1 VAYTF
6 WEHEH
11 VDFGGDTMFSFDT
24 RQRLCQVRDFLRQL
38 VDLTSPNLP
47 PLEGD
52 SRSQARSNRALPA
65 LLTPWEHR
73 QPVVDESTY
82 AFTKDVSD
90 RGLSLV
96 LGQPFKS
103 VEVVVGLWLDSPRF
117 VLGEV
122 RQNVPL
128 GGGFWQI
135 GVELTDLLDPAE
147 DPQIQGLLPLA
158 TRLVPR
164 AKAVAT

>member
-1 VAYTF
+1 
-6 WEHEH
+6 
-11 VDFGGDTMFSFDT
+11 MFSFDT
-24 RQRLCQVRDFLRQL
+24 RKRLGEVRGFLRQL
-38 VDLTSPNLP
+38 VDLNSPNLP
-47 PLEGD
+47 PLEGN
-52 SRSQARSNRALPA
+52 SRLQTRSNRALPA
-65 LLTPWEHR
+65 LLAPWEHA

-103 VEVVVGLWLDSPRF
+103 FEVVVGLWLDSPRF

-135 GVELTDLLDPAE
+135 GVELTDLLDSVQH
-147 DPQIQGLLPLA
+147 PQIQSLMALA
-158 TRLVPR
+158 SRLVPSAKA

>member
-1 VAYTF
+1 
-6 WEHEH
+6 
-11 VDFGGDTMFSFDT
+11 MFSFDT
-24 RQRLCQVRDFLRQL
+24 RKRLGEVRAFLRCL
-38 VDLTSPNLP
+38 VDLSSPNLP

-52 SRSQARSNRALPA
+52 SRSQTRSNRALPA
-65 LLTPWEHR
+65 LLCPWEHA
-73 QPVVDESTY
+73 QPVLDESTY

-103 VEVVVGLWLDSPRF
+103 LEVVVGLWLASPRF
-117 VLGEV
+117 VLGEI

-135 GVELTDLLDPAE
+135 GVELTGLLDPV
-147 DPQIQGLLPLA
+147 DYPQIQSLMPLA
-158 TRLVPR
+158 SRLVPGGKA
-164 AKAVAT
+164 AKVVAI

>member
-1 VAYTF
+1 
-6 WEHEH
+6 
-11 VDFGGDTMFSFDT
+11 MFSFDT
-24 RQRLCQVRDFLRQL
+24 RKRLGEVRDFLRQL
-38 VDLTSPNLP
+38 VDLSSPNLP

-52 SRSQARSNRALPA
+52 FRSQTRSNRVLPV
-65 LLTPWEHR
+65 LLSPWEHA

-82 AFTKDVSD
+82 AFTKDISD

-103 VEVVVGLWLDSPRF
+103 FEVVVGLWLDSPRF

-135 GVELTDLLDPAE
+135 GVELTGLLDSVE
-147 DPQIQGLLPLA
+147 HPQIQSLMPLA
-158 TRLVPR
+158 SRLVPS
-164 AKAVAT
+164 AKAARAVAT

>member
-1 VAYTF
+1 
-6 WEHEH
+6 
-11 VDFGGDTMFSFDT
+11 MFSFDT
-24 RQRLCQVRDFLRQL
+24 RKRLREVGDFLRQL
-38 VDLTSPNLP
+38 VDLSSPNLP

-52 SRSQARSNRALPA
+52 FRSQTRSNRTLPA
-65 LLTPWEHR
+65 LLSPWEHA

-82 AFTKDVSD
+82 AFTKDISD

-103 VEVVVGLWLDSPRF
+103 FEAVVGLWLDSPRF

-135 GVELTDLLDPAE
+135 GVELTGVLDSAE
-147 DPQIQGLLPLA
+147 HPQIQSLMPLA
-158 TRLVPR
+158 SRLVPS
-164 AKAVAT
+164 AKATRAVAT